1 MKKEDEIQSSSGLF
15 MIEEIDAENNVLVLA
30 DYIFNKRN
38 KVMVSDEQIEFY
50 ARVFDEAV
58 LKNLYLCVEYD
69 EKRGV
74 IVG

>member
-1 MKKEDEIQSSSGLF
+1 MEFQSHGDLF

-30 DYIFNKRN
+30 NYIFNKRN
-38 KVMVSDEQIEFY
+38 KVVVSDDQIKYY
-50 ARVFDEAV
+50 AEVFDEAV
-58 LKNLYLCVEYD
+58 IKNLFLFVEYD